1 MKKRTNGTMRKM
13 MSVILA
19 VLMVAGL
26 MGCAAPAA
34 QQNAQEDTAVETSE
48 PAEGPAAEETPA
60 EPEETSGQTK
70 IFFTNAIL
78 TAPYCALQLDA
89 MQQYAAANNIDL
101 QVADG
106 KEDAQT
112 QLDQIKNAVTQGV
125 DGIIYFPGDEASTIP
140 VVRYL
145 DESGVPFIVLNSK
158 VDESVRDLVPSY
170 VGSDYEEMGKM
181 AGELALDALGDEG
194 GNVVII
200 NGLSG
205 TEVANSTTK
214 GFMDVIST
222 NGNIEILADQPADWD
237 TAKAMTIMEDYI
249 TTFGDKID
257 LVFAVDS
264 GMTKGAAQALENAGL
279 WGEIP
284 VVCSDQGQF
293 VLDAIANGEM
303 KGTAKQDAVDEGNLA
318 METIMKLVNG
328 EAVETWEIVPT
339 EMLTIDNIDGLKG
352 Y

>member
-1 MKKRTNGTMRKM
+1 MKKKAMKKLICTL
-13 MSVILA
+13 LA
-19 VLMVAGL
+19 TVMAAALV
-26 MGCAAPAA
+26 GCAAPAA
-34 QQNAQEDTAVETSE
+34 QSTEAETS
-48 PAEGPAAEETPA
+48 AETTAETEKTSDAASEDKT
-60 EPEETSGQTK
+60 T

-78 TAPYCALQLDA
+78 TAPYCAMQLES
-89 MQQYAAANNIDL
+89 MQQYASENNIDL

-125 DGIIYFPGDEASTIP
+125 DGIIYFPGDQASTIP

-145 DESGVPFIVLNSK
+145 DECGVPFIVLNSQ
-158 VDESVRDLVPSY
+158 VDESVRDLVPCY
-170 VGSDYEEMGKM
+170 VGSDYEEMGKT
-181 AGELALDALGDEG
+181 AGQIALETLGDEG

-200 NGLSG
+200 SGLSG
-205 TEVANSTTK
+205 TEVSNSTLK
-214 GFMDVIST
+214 GFMGVIEA
-222 NGNIEILADQPADWD
+222 NANIKVLADQPADWD

-249 TTFGDKID
+249 TTFGDQID
-257 LVFAVDS
+257 LVFAMDS

-293 VLDAIANGEM
+293 VLDAIAAGEM
-303 KGTAKQDAVDEGNLA
+303 KGTAKQDAYVEGALA
-318 METIMKLVNG
+318 METVMKVVNG
-328 EAVETWEIVPT
+328 EEVDTWEVVPT
-339 EMLTIDNIDGLKG
+339 EMITIDNVEGLKG

>member
-1 MKKRTNGTMRKM
+1 MKKNANSIMKKM
-13 MSVILA
+13 ISAILA
-19 VLMVAGL
+19 ALMIASL
-26 MGCAAPAA
+26 AGCAAPAA
-34 QQNAQEDTAVETSE
+34 QQETQEISTETTTGEEQAAAESTAEGEDT
-48 PAEGPAAEETPA
+48 G
-60 EPEETSGQTK
+60 GKTK

-170 VGSDYEEMGKM
+170 VGSDYEEMGRM
-181 AGELALDALGDEG
+181 AGKLAVDALGEEG
-194 GNVVII
+194 GNIVII

-214 GFMDVIST
+214 GFMDVVSE
-222 NGNIEILADQPADWD
+222 NDNMEILADQPADWD

-257 LVFAVDS
+257 LVFAVDRDRKS
-264 GMTKGAAQALENAGL
+264 
-279 WGEIP
+279 
-284 VVCSDQGQF
+284 VV
-293 VLDAIANGEM
+293 
-303 KGTAKQDAVDEGNLA
+303 
-318 METIMKLVNG
+318 
-328 EAVETWEIVPT
+328 
-339 EMLTIDNIDGLKG
+339 
-352 Y
+352 